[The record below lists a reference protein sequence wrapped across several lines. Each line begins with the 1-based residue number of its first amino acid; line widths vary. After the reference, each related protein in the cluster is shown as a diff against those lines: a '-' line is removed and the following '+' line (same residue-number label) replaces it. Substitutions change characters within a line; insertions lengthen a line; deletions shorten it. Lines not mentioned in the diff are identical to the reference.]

1 MEFIIF
7 QGPDQSKVTA
17 ANTQNT
23 SKPVKTS
30 SRIMKNNLN
39 YSIVTTTSAPCKP
52 DVDKKPGG
60 KFLDRSLPPTPPPEP
75 TEPRSTIWDSSV
87 ANVSLVNIKNNNIK
101 SSTKVTEELKTYP
114 WYRACDRKQAE
125 TLLRKCKNKKFIF

>member
-1 MEFIIF
+1 MEFLIF
-7 QGPDQSKVTA
+7 QGPDQNKVTA

-23 SKPVKTS
+23 FKTVKTS
-30 SRIMKNNLN
+30 SRIIKNNLN
-39 YSIVTTTSAPCKP
+39 YSIVTTSSAPCKP
-52 DVDKKPGG
+52 DVNKKLGG

-101 SSTKVTEELKTYP
+101 STKVTEELKTYP

-125 TLLRKCKNKKFIF
+125 LLLRKCKYEKIIF

>member
-1 MEFIIF
+1 MDFHIF
-7 QGPDQSKVTA
+7 QCPDQSKVTA
-17 ANTQNT
+17 ATIQNT

-39 YSIVTTTSAPCKP
+39 YSIVTTTTAAPCKP

-60 KFLDRSLPPTPPPEP
+60 KFLDRSLPPTPPPEH
-75 TEPRSTIWDSSV
+75 EPRSTIWDSSV

-114 WYRACDRKQAE
+114 WFRACDRKQAE
-125 TLLRKCKNKKFIF
+125 MLLRKCKNKKFIF